1 MKKKRNRGLGQRIL
15 DHLFSPIRA
24 LFVPEER
31 TFGLTSLRDERME
44 VVAEEASGHILDIG
58 RGPGN
63 RFIREWAG
71 EGVGMDVFAY
81 EGVEMVHEDM
91 MSFPFADATF
101 DTVTLIAVGGHIP
114 QHVRVGEFAEI
125 ARVLKPGGRLLMTE
139 GEAITQTMGHLWR
152 RFSFALI
159 GKKDMDSERGM
170 REDEQYCMPFNE
182 IMGYLNTPP
191 LKFAK
196 QVEFMW
202 GLKHLYIAQKSFAHG
217 ALNKDYS

>member
-1 MKKKRNRGLGQRIL
+1 MNKKISRGAIQRLI
-15 DHLFSPIRA
+15 DTLFFPIRA

-44 VVAEEASGHILDIG
+44 VVAKHAAGRVLDIG
-58 RGPGN
+58 CGPGN
-63 RFIREWAG
+63 RFVTEWAAAG
-71 EGVGMDVFAY
+71 SVGMDVFAY

-91 MSFPFADATF
+91 TALPFGDNTF

-139 GEAITQTMGHLWR
+139 GERITQTVGHIWR
-152 RFSFALI
+152 HFSCALI

-170 REDEQYCMPFNE
+170 EEDEQYCMPYEE
-182 IMGYLNTPP
+182 IQGYLNTPP
-191 LKFAK
+191 FMFEK
-196 QVEFMW
+196 QIKFMW
-202 GLKHLYIAQKSFAHG
+202 GLNNLYIAKKSTS
-217 ALNKDYS
+217 NP